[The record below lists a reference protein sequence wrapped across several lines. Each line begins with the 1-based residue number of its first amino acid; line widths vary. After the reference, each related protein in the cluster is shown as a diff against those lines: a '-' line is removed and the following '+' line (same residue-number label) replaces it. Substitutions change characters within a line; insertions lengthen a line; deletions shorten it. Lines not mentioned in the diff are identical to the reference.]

1 MNIFIFGTL
10 MDKALL
16 EIVLGRK
23 VELVSATLKDY
34 GVFKVMDADY
44 PVMIKS
50 VGLVANGIILNEL
63 TKMDILR
70 TDFYEHI
77 FDYFLKPVQV
87 LSQEVLIDTQV
98 YMPSKVIPRLEEPW
112 SLKDWQEVSGE
123 RTHGFAKKVMTN
135 FGVLSVDEMKKD
147 IKSYF

>member
-87 LSQEVLIDTQV
+87 LSQEILIDTQV
-98 YMPSKVIPRLEEPW
+98 YMPSKLIPRLEEPW

-123 RTHGFAKKVMTN
+123 RTHGFAKKVMTK

>member
-1 MNIFIFGTL
+1 

-98 YMPSKVIPRLEEPW
+98 YMPSKLIPRLEEPW

-123 RTHGFAKKVMTN
+123 RTHCFAKKVMTN

>member
-1 MNIFIFGTL
+1 

-34 GVFKVMDADY
+34 SVFKVMDADY

-87 LSQEVLIDTQV
+87 LSKEVLIDTQV

-123 RTHGFAKKVMTN
+123 RTHGFAKKVMTK

>member
-123 RTHGFAKKVMTN
+123 RTHGFAKKVMTK

>member
-98 YMPSKVIPRLEEPW
+98 YMPSKLIPRLEEPW

-123 RTHGFAKKVMTN
+123 RTHGFAKKVMTK

>member
-34 GVFKVMDADY
+34 GVFRVMDADY

-87 LSQEVLIDTQV
+87 LSKEVLIDTQV
-98 YMPSKVIPRLEEPW
+98 YMPSKMIPRLEEPW

-123 RTHGFAKKVMTN
+123 RTHGFAKKVMTK

>member
-87 LSQEVLIDTQV
+87 LSKEVLIDTQV
-98 YMPSKVIPRLEEPW
+98 YMPSKMIPRLEELW

-123 RTHGFAKKVMTN
+123 RTHGFAKKVMTK

>member
-1 MNIFIFGTL
+1 

-98 YMPSKVIPRLEEPW
+98 YMPSKMIPRLEEPW
-112 SLKDWQEVSGE
+112 NLKDWQEVSGE
-123 RTHGFAKKVMTN
+123 RTHGFAKKVMTK

>member
-87 LSQEVLIDTQV
+87 LSKEVLIDTQV
-98 YMPSKVIPRLEEPW
+98 YMPSKMIPRLEEPW
-112 SLKDWQEVSGE
+112 NLKDWQEVSGE
-123 RTHGFAKKVMTN
+123 RTHGFAKKVMTK

>member
-1 MNIFIFGTL
+1 MY
-10 MDKALL
+10 KALL
-16 EIVLGRK
+16 EVVLGRK

-87 LSQEVLIDTQV
+87 LSKEVLIDTQV
-98 YMPSKVIPRLEEPW
+98 YMPSKLIPRLEEPW

-123 RTHGFAKKVMTN
+123 RTHGFAKKVMTK

>member
-34 GVFKVMDADY
+34 GVFRVMDADY

-87 LSQEVLIDTQV
+87 LSQEILIDTQV
-98 YMPSKVIPRLEEPW
+98 YMPSKMIPRLEEPW

-123 RTHGFAKKVMTN
+123 RTHGFAKKVMTK

>member
-1 MNIFIFGTL
+1 

-98 YMPSKVIPRLEEPW
+98 YMPSKMILRLEEPW

-123 RTHGFAKKVMTN
+123 RTHGFAKKVMTK

>member
-77 FDYFLKPVQV
+77 FDYFLKPV
-87 LSQEVLIDTQV
+87 LLCSL
-98 YMPSKVIPRLEEPW
+98 PEP
-112 SLKDWQEVSGE
+112 L
-123 RTHGFAKKVMTN
+123 FL
-135 FGVLSVDEMKKD
+135 LSVCSRLCHAFLPPPSC
-147 IKSYF
+147 ISSSSLPWPGR

>member
-87 LSQEVLIDTQV
+87 LSQEILIDTQV

-123 RTHGFAKKVMTN
+123 RTHGFAKKVMTK

>member
-70 TDFYEHI
+70 TDFYEYI

-87 LSQEVLIDTQV
+87 LSKEVLIDTQV
-98 YMPSKVIPRLEEPW
+98 YMPSKMIPRLEEPW
-112 SLKDWQEVSGE
+112 NLKDWQEVSGE
-123 RTHGFAKKVMTN
+123 RTHGFAKKVMTK

>member
-1 MNIFIFGTL
+1 

-98 YMPSKVIPRLEEPW
+98 YMPSKMIPRLEEPW

-123 RTHGFAKKVMTN
+123 RTHCFAKKVMTN

>member
-34 GVFKVMDADY
+34 GVFKVMVADY

-87 LSQEVLIDTQV
+87 LSKEVLIDTQV
-98 YMPSKVIPRLEEPW
+98 YMPSKMIPRLEEPW

-123 RTHGFAKKVMTN
+123 RTHGFAKKVMTK

>member
-98 YMPSKVIPRLEEPW
+98 YMPSKTIPRLEEPW

-123 RTHGFAKKVMTN
+123 RTHGFAKKVMTK

>member
-1 MNIFIFGTL
+1 

-23 VELVSATLKDY
+23 IELVSATLKDY

-87 LSQEVLIDTQV
+87 LSKEVLIDTQV
-98 YMPSKVIPRLEEPW
+98 YMPSKMIPRLEEPW

-123 RTHGFAKKVMTN
+123 RTHGFAKKVMTK

>member
-1 MNIFIFGTL
+1 

-87 LSQEVLIDTQV
+87 LSKEVLIDTQV
-98 YMPSKVIPRLEEPW
+98 YMPSKLIPRLEEPW

>member
-87 LSQEVLIDTQV
+87 LSKEVLIDTQV
-98 YMPSKVIPRLEEPW
+98 YMPSKLIPRLEEPW

-123 RTHGFAKKVMTN
+123 RTHGFAKKVMTK

>member
-98 YMPSKVIPRLEEPW
+98 YMPSKLIPRLEEPW

-123 RTHGFAKKVMTN
+123 RTHGFARKVMTK

>member
-1 MNIFIFGTL
+1 

-87 LSQEVLIDTQV
+87 LSKEVLIDTQV
-98 YMPSKVIPRLEEPW
+98 YMPSKLIPRLEEPW

-123 RTHGFAKKVMTN
+123 RTHGFAKKVMTK

>member
-1 MNIFIFGTL
+1 

-87 LSQEVLIDTQV
+87 LSKEVLIDTQV
-98 YMPSKVIPRLEEPW
+98 YMPSKMIPRLEEPW

-123 RTHGFAKKVMTN
+123 RTHGFAKKVMTK

>member
-1 MNIFIFGTL
+1 

-34 GVFKVMDADY
+34 GVFRVMDADY

-87 LSQEVLIDTQV
+87 LSKEVLIDTQV
-98 YMPSKVIPRLEEPW
+98 YMPSKMIPRLEEPW

-123 RTHGFAKKVMTN
+123 RGWL
-135 FGVLSVDEMKKD
+135 LSCR
-147 IKSYF
+147 Y

>member
-1 MNIFIFGTL
+1 

-63 TKMDILR
+63 TKIDILR
-70 TDFYEHI
+70 TNFYEHI

-98 YMPSKVIPRLEEPW
+98 YMPSKMIPRLEEPW

-123 RTHGFAKKVMTN
+123 RTHGFAKKVMTK

>member
-1 MNIFIFGTL
+1 

-87 LSQEVLIDTQV
+87 LSKEVLIDTQV

-123 RTHGFAKKVMTN
+123 RTHSFAKKVMTK

>member
-87 LSQEVLIDTQV
+87 LSKEVLIDTQV
-98 YMPSKVIPRLEEPW
+98 YMPSKMIPRLEEPW

-123 RTHGFAKKVMTN
+123 RTHGFAKKVMTK

>member
-1 MNIFIFGTL
+1 

-87 LSQEVLIDTQV
+87 LSQEILIDTQV

-123 RTHGFAKKVMTN
+123 RTHGFAKKVMTK

>member
-1 MNIFIFGTL
+1 

-87 LSQEVLIDTQV
+87 LSKEVLIDTQV
-98 YMPSKVIPRLEEPW
+98 YMPSKLIPRLEEPW

-123 RTHGFAKKVMTN
+123 RTHCFAKKVMTN

>member
-34 GVFKVMDADY
+34 GVFRVMDADY

-87 LSQEVLIDTQV
+87 LSKEVLIDTQV
-98 YMPSKVIPRLEEPW
+98 YMPSKMIPRLEELW

-123 RTHGFAKKVMTN
+123 RTHGFAKKVMTK

>member
-1 MNIFIFGTL
+1 

-44 PVMIKS
+44 PVMMKS
-50 VGLVANGIILNEL
+50 VGFVANGIILNEL

-87 LSQEVLIDTQV
+87 LSKKVLIDTQV
-98 YMPSKVIPRLEEPW
+98 YMPSKLIPRLEEPW

>member
-1 MNIFIFGTL
+1 

-34 GVFKVMDADY
+34 GVFKVMDAEY

-87 LSQEVLIDTQV
+87 LSKEVLIDTQV
-98 YMPSKVIPRLEEPW
+98 YMPSKMIPRLEEPW

-123 RTHGFAKKVMTN
+123 RTHGFAKKVMTK

>member
-98 YMPSKVIPRLEEPW
+98 YMPSKMIPRLEEPW

-123 RTHGFAKKVMTN
+123 RTHGFAKKVMTK

>member
-87 LSQEVLIDTQV
+87 LSKEVLIDTQV

-123 RTHGFAKKVMTN
+123 RTHGFAKKVMTK

>member
-34 GVFKVMDADY
+34 GVFRVMDADY

-98 YMPSKVIPRLEEPW
+98 YMPSKLIPRLEEPW

-123 RTHGFAKKVMTN
+123 RTHGFAKKVMTK

>member
-98 YMPSKVIPRLEEPW
+98 YMPSKMIPRLEEPW
-112 SLKDWQEVSGE
+112 SLKDWQEASGE
-123 RTHGFAKKVMTN
+123 KTYDFAKKVMTK

>member
-87 LSQEVLIDTQV
+87 LSKEVLIDTQV
-98 YMPSKVIPRLEEPW
+98 YMPSKMIPRLEEPW

-123 RTHGFAKKVMTN
+123 RTHGFAKKVMTK
-135 FGVLSVDEMKKD
+135 FGVLSVDEMKKN